1 MKNWPKRAKR
11 VAVARDPN
19 TRRILTPS
27 EHLIQ
32 VRLVNEL
39 KAKAAP
45 GVFWFA
51 IPNQSNRGAV
61 SGQKMKDEGVVSGVA
76 DLCVML
82 PQGRVAWLEM
92 KKPGGRLSDTQ
103 KQFRDQC
110 NLLGH
115 PWAVAYSV
123 QEALIYLRS
132 WGALMENVAI
142 SEVAA

>member
-1 MKNWPKRAKR
+1 MRTWPKRTKR
-11 VAVARDPN
+11 VVARDPV

-32 VRLVNEL
+32 VRLMDALALV
-39 KAKAAP
+39 AAP
-45 GVFWFA
+45 GVYWFA

-61 SGQKMKDEGVVSGVA
+61 SGQKMKDEGVRSGVA
-76 DLCVML
+76 DLCIML

-103 KQFRDQC
+103 KEFRDRC
-110 NLLGH
+110 AFLNH
-115 PWAVAYSV
+115 PWAVAFSV

-132 WGALMENVAI
+132 WGALRENITLV
-142 SEVAA
+142 EAAE